1 MKLLLMQAVAN
12 GYEVLYFDTEQNQ
25 WFEFNDTITDND
37 IITNK
42 YTFYL
47 KSPLKHNPI
56 RVLNCF

>member
-1 MKLLLMQAVAN
+1 MQAVAN

-25 WFEFNDTITDND
+25 WIEFNDTITDND

-47 KSPLKHNPI
+47 KSPFKDI
-56 RVLNCF
+56 